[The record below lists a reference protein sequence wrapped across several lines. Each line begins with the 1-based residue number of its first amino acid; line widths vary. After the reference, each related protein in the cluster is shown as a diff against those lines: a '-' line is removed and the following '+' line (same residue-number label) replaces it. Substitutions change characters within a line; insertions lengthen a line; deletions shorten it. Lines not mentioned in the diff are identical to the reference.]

1 MNNKLSTFTQ
11 GCVVVKLGV
20 LQNLRVSLIEEL
32 HISKFAAAS
41 VYDTMERNKSK
52 IQSFKCC

>member
-1 MNNKLSTFTQ
+1 M
-11 GCVVVKLGV
+11 
-20 LQNLRVSLIEEL
+20 EEL